1 MKKVRITL
9 KKGKP
14 DWSFTLYDSAESA
27 LYLKDDPQYD
37 DNFEEEYKT
46 NLTLREGDIF
56 EIEWIGSEWV
66 YSDDPDR
73 LIEPDR
79 VSDKYEHIRLGKLSS
94 KSRRRD
100 VRAPAA
106 RPAHIRLGKLSSKS
120 GVKDKL
126 GYIEI
131 YSGWIVGGTIPWC
144 RSKGLPVNA
153 KEIKSK
159 DESLIDFSE
168 LFRDDIDA
176 EEEQERFNP
185 KVSN

>member
-1 MKKVRITL
+1 VKKVRITL

-27 LYLKDDPQYD
+27 LYLRDDPRYD

-66 YSDDPDR
+66 YPDDPDR

-79 VSDKYEHIRLGKLSS
+79 LNDKYE
-94 KSRRRD
+94 
-100 VRAPAA
+100 
-106 RPAHIRLGKLSSKS
+106 HIRLGKLSSKS
-120 GVKDKL
+120 GVKDKS

-131 YSGWIVGGTIPWC
+131 YSGWIVGGTIPWGDT
-144 RSKGLPVNA
+144 KGLPVKA

-168 LFRDDIDA
+168 LFRDDIGA
-176 EEEQERFNP
+176 EEEQERFDP